1 MLKLSFILPC
11 YNVERYIADCLN
23 SIYAQG
29 LPEDEFEVICV
40 NDCSTDG
47 TRDIIA
53 EYVSRHSNLALIDH
67 SKNLTAGGARN
78 TGINAAQGEYIWFV
92 DPDDVIKPNCIERLY
107 GIAKREELDVL
118 FFNFDDA
125 DENLRILRE
134 DRTYPESKVCNGQEY
149 VLNYFKGNLSVF
161 GIVWRALYRTVFLQ
175 ASNLR
180 YPIMRK
186 AQDVVFLWRVMLCA
200 KRVASLCD
208 AFYVYRSNPYSVMKQ
223 QTRARVAFSDR
234 ILRGY
239 EIYLML
245 GKYEVLPPLA
255 ENMRNAVR
263 WCANSSIELLR
274 LMPKE
279 EKMLYFDEIMNHREA
294 VKVVKSYMNRKYK
307 LLYDVAFGK
316 RLWVIK
322 AERICDWCTK

>member
-1 MLKLSFILPC
+1 
-11 YNVERYIADCLN
+11 
-23 SIYAQG
+23 
-29 LPEDEFEVICV
+29 
-40 NDCSTDG
+40 
-47 TRDIIA
+47 
-53 EYVSRHSNLALIDH
+53 
-67 SKNLTAGGARN
+67 
-78 TGINAAQGEYIWFV
+78 
-92 DPDDVIKPNCIERLY
+92 
-107 GIAKREELDVL
+107 
-118 FFNFDDA
+118 
-125 DENLRILRE
+125 
-134 DRTYPESKVCNGQEY
+134 
-149 VLNYFKGNLSVF
+149 
-161 GIVWRALYRTVFLQ
+161 
-175 ASNLR
+175 
-180 YPIMRK
+180 MRK

-279 EKMLYFDEIMNHREA
+279 EKMLYFDEIMQMSLDFLNANPGEFIIF
-294 VKVVKSYMNRKYK
+294 K
-307 LLYDVAFGK
+307 FQPG
-316 RLWVIK
+316 
-322 AERICDWCTK
+322 AEDGDTDAPYIYQ